1 MSHADRQ
8 LAGEAISAVQRA
20 VAEIQDEAVA
30 LGLCIQ
36 ITMDLLRNVELA
48 KRVRAGEALVRI
60 ATNNLSIEDPRPA
73 AAG

>member
-8 LAGEAISAVQRA
+8 RAGEAISAVQRA

-30 LGLCIQ
+30 LGMAIQ
-36 ITMDLLRNVELA
+36 IMMELLRTIDPAERPRIA
-48 KRVRAGEALVRI
+48 EALARI
-60 ATNNLSIEDPRPA
+60 ASNNLSIEDPRPA